1 MGRIFIIVLM
11 FKEIQEIEQSV
22 TLTQFLHL
30 VLPECGG
37 TDSFLLPLVIF
48 QTLKFHCHKRWFH
61 MRL

>member
-48 QTLKFHCHKRWFH
+48 QTLKFYCHKRWFH